1 MPIHASRLIRKMRG
15 GAQAHLLEAD
25 DGGFWVVKFLQ
36 NPQHRRIL
44 INEWISA
51 VFLRFLQISQPET
64 AIIEV
69 TEDFLRENPE
79 VYIQLGS
86 QRLPVEP
93 GRHFASRFPGDPS
106 VTAVYDFVPDA
117 LLRKV
122 ENLGHFLGVLVF
134 DKWMGNADARQS
146 IFFRARLREWSAGSA
161 AGSHR
166 AGFIAQMMDHGFV
179 LNGPHWDFVDSPL
192 QGLYFRPLVYESVTS
207 LNDFQP
213 WLDQIRHFPEE
224 VMDMAYRQ
232 VPGQWVLGEEAEF
245 EALFEKLMRRR
256 KRVEHLLEDCRT
268 ARISLFP
275 NWQ

>member
-15 GAQAHLLEAD
+15 GAQAHLLQAD

-44 INEWISA
+44 VNEWISS

-64 AIIEV
+64 ALIEV
-69 TEDFLRENPE
+69 SEEFLRENPE

-86 QRLPVEP
+86 QRLPVGP

-106 VTAVYDFVPDA
+106 VTAVYDFIPDA

-122 ENLGHFLGVLVF
+122 DNLAHFLGVLVF

-146 IFFRARLREWSAGSA
+146 IFFRARVRDWSAASAGS
-161 AGSHR
+161 GR
-166 AGFIAQMMDHGFV
+166 AGFVAQMMDHGFV
-179 LNGPHWDFVDSPL
+179 MNGPHWDFVDSPL
-192 QGLYFRPLVYESVTS
+192 QGLYFRPLVYESVRS
-207 LNDFQP
+207 LNAFQP
-213 WLDQIRHFPEE
+213 WLDQVRHFPEE
-224 VMDMAYRQ
+224 VMDMAYKQ
-232 VPGQWVLGEEAEF
+232 VPRQWVQGEETEF
-245 EALFEKLMRRR
+245 EALFEKLLRRR
-256 KRVEHLLEDCRT
+256 KRVEHLLEDCHT
-268 ARISLFP
+268 ARINHFP